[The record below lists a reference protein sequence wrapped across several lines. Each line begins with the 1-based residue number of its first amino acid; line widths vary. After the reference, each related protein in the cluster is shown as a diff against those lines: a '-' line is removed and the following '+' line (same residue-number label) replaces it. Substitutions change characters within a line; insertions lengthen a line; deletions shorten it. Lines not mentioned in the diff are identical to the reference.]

1 MKKDNL
7 RSMACELAKKLAAE
21 KGGTPASHMKEAW
34 ATVKQDNALPTFEL
48 KFFAVRYKMVTG
60 KSLRSIVPAENNEA
74 ACRKFYDPDD
84 EFGPKSEIIDI
95 TKARKIPKGW
105 TVQFEQNN
113 NLMAGIISEDL
124 SLSKN
129 TTFEVK
135 VQGIKYNITFNNIV
149 SAVPTQKDRVMK

>member
-7 RSMACELAKKLAAE
+7 RSMACELAKKLSQE
-21 KGGTPASHMKEAW
+21 KGGTPASHLKEAW
-34 ATVKQDNALPTFEL
+34 ATVKQDNDLPTFEL

-60 KSLRSIVPAENNEA
+60 QSLRSIVPAETNEA

-84 EFGPKSEIIDI
+84 EFGPKNKIIDI
-95 TKARKIPKGW
+95 TKARKIPQGW
-105 TVQFEQNN
+105 TVQFDNN
-113 NLMAGIISEDL
+113 GIRMAGIISEDL

-135 VQGIKYNITFNNIV
+135 VQGKKYDITFNDVV